1 MHHKHK
7 TSRSNKVPQK
17 NEMVFRVEHNA
28 LLMAFLIEKLPHKSR
43 NKIKSLLHNKQVLV
57 DDVVVSQFNHPL
69 VRNQKVEISSGRSRG
84 EPAAA
89 GSAFTIVFEDD
100 QLIVIDK
107 SNGLLSVATQ
117 KEKRLTAFSLLSE
130 YVKQTDAHSKIFIV
144 HRLDRDTSGLMVFAK
159 NEEVK
164 NLLQEGWKRAEV
176 EKKYVALVEGKTE
189 KPQGT
194 IISYLSED
202 KNFKVHSSQK
212 PQKGQKALTHF
223 SELASNG
230 MFSLL
235 EVNLETGRKNQI
247 RVHME
252 DMGHSIVGDKKYG
265 AVSNPIRRLGL
276 HAQKLAFTHP
286 VSGEKLRFETKI
298 PPAFLLLVKGK
309 K

>member
-7 TSRSNKVPQK
+7 KTRNNKVPSK
-17 NEMVFRVEHNA
+17 HEMVFRVEQNA

-43 NKIKSLLHNKQVLV
+43 NNIKSLLHNKQVWV
-57 DDVVVSQFNHPL
+57 DETVVSQFNHPL
-69 VRNQKVEISSGRSRG
+69 VPHQKVEISSSRSRA
-84 EPAAA
+84 EKKF
-89 GSAFTIVFEDD
+89 SAFTIVYEDD

-117 KEKRLTAFSLLSE
+117 KEKRLTAFSLLSD
-130 YVKQTDAHSKIFIV
+130 YVKQADAHGKIFIV

-159 NEEVK
+159 NEAIK
-164 NLLQEGWKRAEV
+164 NLLQEGWKRTEV

-189 KPQGT
+189 TTQGT
-194 IISYLSED
+194 ITSYLSED
-202 KNFKVHSSQK
+202 KNFKVHSSQN
-212 PQKGQKALTHF
+212 PRKGLKALTHF

-252 DMGHSIVGDKKYG
+252 EMGHSIVGDKKYG

-276 HAQKLAFTHP
+276 HAQKLAFIHP

-298 PPAFLLLVKGK
+298 PPAFLLLLKGTHR
-309 K
+309 